1 MRTIGKT
8 VGIFY
13 ALSTLGSVFG
23 TVLTGFVL
31 IAYLGINRILESVA
45 LLLIGTALFYL
56 LVFRKQFKALFI
68 VLLFIPLMFLRPVV
82 LESKVTVYGELI
94 TVLFSKDTYYGA
106 LVIGCLNRLTWELC
120 FGRLFRKIA

>member
-1 MRTIGKT
+1 

-23 TVLTGFVL
+23 TVLTGVVL

-56 LVFRKQFKALFI
+56 LVF
-68 VLLFIPLMFLRPVV
+68 
-82 LESKVTVYGELI
+82 
-94 TVLFSKDTYYGA
+94 
-106 LVIGCLNRLTWELC
+106 
-120 FGRLFRKIA
+120 

>member
-23 TVLTGFVL
+23 TVLTGVVL

-56 LVFRKQFKALFI
+56 LVF
-68 VLLFIPLMFLRPVV
+68 
-82 LESKVTVYGELI
+82 
-94 TVLFSKDTYYGA
+94 
-106 LVIGCLNRLTWELC
+106 
-120 FGRLFRKIA
+120 